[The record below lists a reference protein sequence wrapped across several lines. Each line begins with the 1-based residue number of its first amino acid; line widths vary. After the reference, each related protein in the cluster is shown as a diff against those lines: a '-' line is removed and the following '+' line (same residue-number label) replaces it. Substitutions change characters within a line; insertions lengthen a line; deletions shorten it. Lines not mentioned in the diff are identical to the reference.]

1 MHICLDPFFSL
12 MPNSFNSMC
21 GKEPAQI
28 LIRWSLQRGF
38 VPLPKTENPD
48 RVRSN
53 IDVFGFEISKEDID
67 KLDEL
72 DRDKEGG
79 LLHGIPSTSTW
90 TSIKVV
96 ILSYRYPTTWT
107 QMLAGRTL
115 YNVPHLTYGSLSYQ
129 PVF

>member
-1 MHICLDPFFSL
+1 MTLSGGP
-12 MPNSFNSMC
+12 
-21 GKEPAQI
+21 
-28 LIRWSLQRGF
+28 RF